1 MPSIIHLNII
11 WEHTLT
17 EILNYDNKTEVGIIM
32 RSWVTHNKLVD
43 MTDLLIDDLND
54 FTPSVLFVTTKD
66 QPKWKRPKSSLIH
79 L

>member
-1 MPSIIHLNII
+1 MG
-11 WEHTLT
+11 TYLT

-32 RSWVTHNKLVD
+32 RSWVTHNKLED

-54 FTPSVLFVTTKD
+54 LTDQFSLSLTTKD